1 MATYLDRTQ
10 SAGNRKTFTISAWVK
25 RVNRMGT
32 YTHLFTAGP
41 NPGAWDTLRFDNND
55 QLAMRIN
62 NDSAAVR
69 TNRVFR
75 DINAWYHIV
84 AAIDTTQST
93 ASDRVKLY
101 VNGVQ
106 ETSLSLTSYPSQN
119 HDCSFNNNSLTLRIG
134 EATWSPGSQY
144 LDGIMSHVHFCD
156 GTALAPTV
164 FGETDSTTGE
174 WKIKTSPSFTPGTN
188 GFTILKDGNTITD
201 QSANSNNFSLASGT
215 LTKTE
220 DNPSNVFCTINPL
233 DNYIANATL
242 TNGNTTVATGSGN
255 PSWNYITST
264 LGVNTGKYYWEVK
277 DTTNNSSILGFAS
290 KLTTAS
296 GDQLGESTAQWGVQS
311 NGRFRSAGSDLA
323 TTGTFSFGQN
333 DIVGFALD
341 CDNNKIY
348 ISVNGVYGNS
358 GNPSTGANGIT
369 IASPDAGGGFGWYF
383 PAFGDGNTTSDTYHV
398 NFGNGFFG
406 TTAVASAGTNASGNG
421 IFEYDVPTGY
431 TALSTKGLNL

>member
-1 MATYLDRTQ
+1 MAGYFSKTNFTPSTSNTYTV
-10 SAGNRKTFTISAWVK
+10 SFWVK
-25 RVNRMGT
+25 
-32 YTHLFTAGP
+32 
-41 NPGAWDTLRFDNND
+41 
-55 QLAMRIN
+55 IN
-62 NDSAAVR
+62 NFAPTSSNVPYLWSISDSDTSGLFFQADTTPYNITFFRSNGSAR
-69 TNRVFR
+69 FSPTNYMR
-75 DINAWYHIV
+75 DVNAWYHV
-84 AAIDTTQST
+84 HLKVSSGTGTLYYNGES
-93 ASDRVKLY
+93 VKTSITVDAQNY
-101 VNGVQ
+101 NGGGA
-106 ETSLSLTSYPSQN
+106 EHYIHTYGSGLTDYDN
-119 HDCSFNNNSLTLRIG
+119 LECV
-134 EATWSPGSQY
+134 
-144 LDGIMSHVHFCD
+144 MSHFHFVD
-156 GTALAPTV
+156 GTAYEPTV
-164 FGETDSTTGE
+164 FGSTDSTTGE
-174 WKIKTSPSFTPGTN
+174 WKINTSPSVTYGTN
-188 GFTILKDGNTITD
+188 GYFILKDGNTGTD
-201 QSANSNNFSLASGT
+201 HSGNGNNFTLTGT
-215 LTKTE
+215 CTKTE
-220 DNPSNVFCTINPL
+220 DSPSNVFCTINPL

-398 NFGNGFFG
+398 NFGNGYFG
-406 TTAVASAGTNASGNG
+406 TTAVSSAGTNASGIG

>member
-1 MATYLDRTQ
+1 MANTYLTHSA
-10 SAGNRKTFTISAWVK
+10 SAGNRKKWTWSGWVK
-25 RVNRMGT
+25 RASSSSGSGQYLMACNSIPNYYSTVN
-32 YTHLFTAGP
+32 FTGD
-41 NPGAWDTLRFDNND
+41 NLRYYDYYGGFEA
-55 QLAMRIN
+55 QLI
-62 NDSAAVR
+62 
-69 TNRVFR
+69 TNRVFK
-75 DINAWYHIV
+75 DFFAYYHIV
-84 AAIDTTQST
+84 VTYDSAQAT
-93 ASDRVKLY
+93 ASDRVKIY

-106 ETSLSLTSYPSQN
+106 ETSFSTSTYPSQN
-119 HDCSFNNNSLTLRIG
+119 ADSYQNVSGYTQKIGVEDNS
-134 EATWSPGSQY
+134 AY
-144 LDGIMSHVHFCD
+144 FDGIMSHVHFCD
-156 GTALAPTV
+156 GYAYAPSD
-164 FGETDSTTGE
+164 FGSTDSTTGE
-174 WKIKTSPSFTPGTN
+174 WKINTSPSVSYGTN
-188 GFTILKDGNTITD
+188 GYFLFKDDNSVTD
-201 QSANSNNFSLASGT
+201 RSGQSNNFTVSGGT
-215 LTKTE
+215 LIKSE
-220 DNPSNVFCTINPL
+220 DCASNVFCNINPL

-348 ISVNGVYGNS
+348 VSVNGTYGNS

-369 IASPDAGGGFGWYF
+369 ITSPDASGGTGFYF

-398 NFGNGFFG
+398 NFGNGYFG
-406 TTAVASAGTNASGNG
+406 TTAVSSAGTNASGNG
-421 IFEYDVPTGY
+421 IFEFDCPQGY
-431 TALSTKGLNL
+431 TALSTKGLNE